1 MNLKN
6 PQVDD
11 FLQKSKKWQAEMT
24 LLRELVLE
32 CHLTEEF
39 KWRQPCYSFN
49 GKNVLFVSS
58 FKDFSVLAFFKGA
71 LLADPSNVLARSGE
85 NTQGM
90 RMIRFTNCEQ
100 IQALR
105 TEIKQY
111 IFEAIEIEKAGLK
124 VPKTDVASPSLPAE
138 LSEVFDQN
146 AEFQQAFNKLTPGR
160 QRAYILHF
168 SSAKQVETRKSRIE
182 KLIPRILKGKGI
194 DDCICGLSK
203 RMPSCDGSHKAI
215 KDFKKPY

>member
-1 MNLKN
+1 MKN
-6 PQVDD
+6 PQVDA
-11 FLQKSKKWQAEMT
+11 FIEKAKKWSAEMA

-32 CHLTEEF
+32 CDLTEEY
-39 KWRQPCYSFN
+39 KWRQPCYALN
-49 GKNVLFVSS
+49 GKNVLFVSA
-58 FKDFSVLAFFKGA
+58 FKDFCVLAFFKGS
-71 LLADPSNVLARSGE
+71 LLADPSMILARAGE

-100 IQALR
+100 IQALEK
-105 TEIKQY
+105 EIKQY

-124 VPKTDVASPSLPAE
+124 VPKSDVAAPAYPIE
-138 LSEVFDQN
+138 LNDVFEKN
-146 AEFQQAFNKLTPGR
+146 AALKSAFEQLMPGR

-168 SSAKQVETRKSRIE
+168 SSAKQAETRLSRIE
-182 KLIPRILKGKGI
+182 KLTPRILKGKGI

>member
-24 LLRELVLE
+24 LLRGIVLE
-32 CHLTEEF
+32 CNLTEEF

>member
-1 MNLKN
+1 MSFKN
-6 PQVDD
+6 PQVDE
-11 FLQKSKKWQAEMT
+11 FLDKAKKWQAEMS
-24 LLRELVLE
+24 LLRELVLK
-32 CHLTEEF
+32 CDLTEEY

-49 GKNVLFVSS
+49 GKNVLFVSA
-58 FKDFSVLAFFKGA
+58 FKDSCVLAFFKGA
-71 LLADPSNVLARSGE
+71 LLADPSTILARSGE

-100 IQALR
+100 IKSLR

-124 VPKTDVASPSLPAE
+124 VPKTDVASPTYPVE
-138 LSEVFDQN
+138 LKEVFEKN
-146 AEFQQAFNKLTPGR
+146 PEFQAAFEKLTPGR
-160 QRAYILHF
+160 KRAYILHF
-168 SSAKQVETRKSRIE
+168 SSAKQAETRKSRIE

-203 RMPSCDGSHKAI
+203 RMPTCDGSHKAI

>member
-1 MNLKN
+1 MSFKN
-6 PQVDD
+6 PQVDE
-11 FLQKSKKWQAEMT
+11 FLEKAKKWKAEMS

-32 CHLTEEF
+32 CDLTEEY
-39 KWRQPCYSFN
+39 KWRQPCYSLN

-71 LLADPSNVLARSGE
+71 LLEDPSTILASAGE

-100 IQALR
+100 IQTLR

-124 VPKTDVASPSLPAE
+124 VPKSDVSAPTYPVE
-138 LSEVFDQN
+138 LKEVFEKN
-146 AEFQQAFNKLTPGR
+146 PEFQAAFEKLTPGR
-160 QRAYILHF
+160 KRAYILHF
-168 SSAKQVETRKSRIE
+168 SSAKQADTRFSRID
-182 KLIPRILKGKGI
+182 KYKPRILNGKGI

-203 RMPSCDGSHKAI
+203 RMPSCDGSHKFL
-215 KDFKKPY
+215 KENT

>member
-24 LLRELVLE
+24 LLREIVLE
-32 CHLTEEF
+32 CNLTEEF

-194 DDCICGLSK
+194 DECICGLSK

>member
-1 MNLKN
+1 MSNKN
-6 PQVDD
+6 PQVDE
-11 FLQKSKKWQAEMT
+11 FLERAKKWSTEMSM
-24 LLRELVLE
+24 LRELVLE
-32 CHLTEEF
+32 CNLTEEY
-39 KWRQPCYSFN
+39 KWRQPCYALN
-49 GKNVLFVSS
+49 GKNVVFVNS
-58 FKDFSVLAFFKGA
+58 FKDFCVLAFFKGS
-71 LLADPSNVLARSGE
+71 LLADPLHVLARAGE

-100 IQALR
+100 IQKIEA
-105 TEIKQY
+105 EIKQY

-124 VPKTDVASPSLPAE
+124 VPKTDVASPSYPTE
-138 LSEVFDQN
+138 LEEVFEKN
-146 AEFQQAFNKLTPGR
+146 PTLQAAFEQLTPGR

-168 SSAKQVETRKSRIE
+168 SSAKQTETRLSRIE
-182 KLIPRILKGKGI
+182 KLTPRILKGKGI

>member
-1 MNLKN
+1 MN
-6 PQVDD
+6 PQVDE
-11 FLQKSKKWQAEMT
+11 FLEKAKKWQAEMK
-24 LLRELVLE
+24 LLREIVLE

-39 KWRQPCYSFN
+39 KWRQPCYSMN

-58 FKDFSVLAFFKGA
+58 FKEYSVLAFFKGA
-71 LLADPSNVLARSGE
+71 LLADHSKILARAGE

-100 IQALR
+100 IKALR
-105 TEIKQY
+105 SEMKQY

-124 VPKTDVASPSLPAE
+124 VPKTDVASPSYPAE
-138 LSEVFDQN
+138 LVVVFDKN
-146 AEFQQAFNKLTPGR
+146 AKFQQAFEKLTPGR

-168 SSAKQVETRKSRIE
+168 SSAKQAETRSSRIE
-182 KLIPRILKGKGI
+182 KYKSRILIGKGI

-203 RMPSCDGSHKAI
+203 RMPSCDGSHKFMN
-215 KDFKKPY
+215 KE

>member
-1 MNLKN
+1 MN
-6 PQVDD
+6 PQVDE
-11 FLQKSKKWQAEMT
+11 FLEKAKKWQAEMK
-24 LLRELVLE
+24 LLRELVLD

-39 KWRQPCYSFN
+39 KWRQPCYSMN

-58 FKDFSVLAFFKGA
+58 FKAYSVLAFFKGA
-71 LLADPSNVLARSGE
+71 LLADHAKILARAGE

-90 RMIRFTNCEQ
+90 RMIRFTDCEQ
-100 IQALR
+100 INALR

-124 VPKTDVASPSLPAE
+124 VPKTDVASPAYPAE
-138 LSEVFDQN
+138 LAEAFDKS
-146 AEFQQAFNKLTPGR
+146 AEFQEAFEKLTPGR

-168 SSAKQVETRKSRIE
+168 SSAKQAETRSSRIE
-182 KLIPRILKGKGI
+182 KYKSRILKCKGI

>member
-1 MNLKN
+1 MSFKN

-11 FLQKSKKWQAEMT
+11 FLDKAKKWSTEMS

-32 CHLTEEF
+32 CDLTEEF
-39 KWRQPCYSFN
+39 KWRQPCYTFN
-49 GKNVLFVSS
+49 GKNVLFVSA
-58 FKDFSVLAFFKGA
+58 FKDSCVLAFFKGA
-71 LLADPSNVLARSGE
+71 LLADPSKILARASE

-90 RMIRFTNCEQ
+90 RMIRSTNCEQ
-100 IQALR
+100 IQSLR

-124 VPKTDVASPSLPAE
+124 VPKTDVSSPSYPAE
-138 LSEVFDQN
+138 LVEVFDKNTELQ
-146 AEFQQAFNKLTPGR
+146 EAFEKLTPGR

-182 KLIPRILKGKGI
+182 KLIPRILNGKGI

-203 RMPSCDGSHKAI
+203 RMPSCDGSHKFLN
-215 KDFKKPY
+215 KE

>member
-1 MNLKN
+1 MSFKN

-11 FLQKSKKWQAEMT
+11 FLDKAKKWQAEMT

-32 CHLTEEF
+32 CDLTEEF
-39 KWRQPCYSFN
+39 KWRQPCYTFN
-49 GKNVLFVSS
+49 GKNVLFVSA
-58 FKDFSVLAFFKGA
+58 FKDSCVLAFFKGA
-71 LLADPSNVLARSGE
+71 LLADPSTILTRAGE

-100 IQALR
+100 VKALR

-124 VPKTDVASPSLPAE
+124 VSKTDVASPAYPAE
-138 LSEVFDQN
+138 LVEVFDKNTELQG
-146 AEFQQAFNKLTPGR
+146 AFEKLTPGR
-160 QRAYILHF
+160 QSAYILHF
-168 SSAKQVETRKSRIE
+168 SSAKQAETRLSRIE
-182 KLIPRILKGKGI
+182 KLIPRILNGKGI

-203 RMPSCDGSHKAI
+203 RMPSCDGSHKFLN
-215 KDFKKPY
+215 KE

>member
-1 MNLKN
+1 MSFKN

-11 FLQKSKKWQAEMT
+11 FLDKAKKWSTEMS

-32 CHLTEEF
+32 CDLTEEF
-39 KWRQPCYSFN
+39 KWRQPCYTFN
-49 GKNVLFVSS
+49 EKNVLFVSA
-58 FKDFSVLAFFKGA
+58 FKDSCVLAFFKGA
-71 LLADPSNVLARSGE
+71 LLADPSTILTRAGE

-90 RMIRFTNCEQ
+90 RMIRFTDCEQ
-100 IQALR
+100 VHALR
-105 TEIKQY
+105 STLKQY

-124 VPKTDVASPSLPAE
+124 VPKIDVSSPSYPAE
-138 LSEVFDQN
+138 LVEVFDKNTELQ
-146 AEFQQAFNKLTPGR
+146 EAFEKLTPGR

-182 KLIPRILKGKGI
+182 KLIPRILNGKGI

-203 RMPSCDGSHKAI
+203 RMPSCDGSHKYLN
-215 KDFKKPY
+215 KE